1 MCDACTS
8 KEATRLVPEPYRSP
22 DLAVVVLRIPVL
34 LDQKLIDGENPTSR
48 NDGPLLVLALPRR
61 RRHQLLAFEQEVE
74 VLQFLEQRLA
84 GTAQR
89 LAGVAP
95 KLVLLGDGR
104 IRHHLDIRLEL
115 PIAPDQVVDV
125 PARSDD
131 HQRRVLGETR
141 HPVVGEPVPHP
152 VARSLGNGLVASLVR
167 VVDDP
172 KVQLHAVDRAL
183 DRDVA
188 ERETS
193 LGARA
198 VRYPW

>member
-115 PIAPDQVVDV
+115 PIAPDQVVSGEEL
-125 PARSDD
+125 ARC
-131 HQRRVLGETR
+131 RTLRLG
-141 HPVVGEPVPHP
+141 PFPVPPHKNC
-152 VARSLGNGLVASLVR
+152 S
-167 VVDDP
+167 
-172 KVQLHAVDRAL
+172 
-183 DRDVA
+183 
-188 ERETS
+188 
-193 LGARA
+193 
-198 VRYPW
+198 